1 MADTAAM
8 GRAIREARLQKGMSL
23 GQLAAAVGRSS
34 SSVRRWER
42 GEVPPAIGVVDQL
55 ADVLDLDPDD
65 LKAMRPVAED
75 EVRVVEAVSEAPAP
89 AVKPTTLEQPK
100 VTAPASEAVSAP
112 EPATRGF
119 LGDTAAALRDMTADW
134 SGWIRG
140 MLTAVAVILML
151 IVLVWALGQLFDALR
166 AIWDGFDTG
175 TSL

>member
-55 ADVLDLDPDD
+55 ADVLDLDPDA
-65 LKAMRPVAED
+65 LKALRPAVED
-75 EVRVVEAVSEAPAP
+75 EVAVAEAVPDATEPRI
-89 AVKPTTLEQPK
+89 KPTTLEQPAA
-100 VTAPASEAVSAP
+100 APSTPETSASPPGS
-112 EPATRGF
+112 RGF
-119 LGDTAAALRDMTADW
+119 LGDTAAALREMTSDW

-140 MLTAVAVILML
+140 VLTFVVLVLMV

-166 AIWDGFDTG
+166 AIWDSFDAG
-175 TSL
+175 TSP

>member
-55 ADVLDLDPDD
+55 ADVLDLDPDA
-65 LKAMRPVAED
+65 LKALRPAAED
-75 EVRVVEAVSEAPAP
+75 QVGVVEVVSGSKVP
-89 AVKPTTLEQPK
+89 AVKPTTLEQPAA
-100 VTAPASEAVSAP
+100 APSAP
-112 EPATRGF
+112 EAAASPPASRGF
-119 LGDTAAALRDMTADW
+119 LGDTLAALREMTSDW

-140 MLTAVAVILML
+140 ILTFVVLVVMV

-166 AIWDGFDTG
+166 EIWDGFDAG
-175 TSL
+175 TSP